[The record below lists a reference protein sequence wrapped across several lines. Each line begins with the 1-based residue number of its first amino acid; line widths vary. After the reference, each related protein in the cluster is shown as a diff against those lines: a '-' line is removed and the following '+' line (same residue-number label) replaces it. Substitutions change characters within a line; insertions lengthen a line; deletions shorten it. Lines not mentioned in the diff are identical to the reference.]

1 MSQEQF
7 YQTVQMEQEW
17 KEHTMKSWVE
27 QYLDE
32 QADVEYCPYCMN
44 ERGNKMSCCH
54 EVHFIKFSE
63 LELHEQMEIAH
74 QEWEAHHV
82 N

>member
-7 YQTVQMEQEW
+7 YQTVQMEQEY
-17 KEHTMKSWVE
+17 KMKSWVE
-27 QYLDE
+27 QYIDE

-44 ERGNKMSCCH
+44 ERMNKRSCCG

-63 LELHEQMEIAH
+63 MELHEQMEIAH
-74 QEWEAHHV
+74 QEWEMAHGA
-82 N
+82 NK